1 MVVDGLVGADHAART
16 AVDAEL
22 GVDDVEQLA
31 IAGDGVGGAALH
43 ASGAAGAVLG
53 DDVGHGSGRSS
64 SGSSFLEPALATVKA
79 STVCCR
85 HDHRACPPRPRHDR
99 GAGAGRA
106 VLAGFPGP
114 PLGVGPGFF
123 GLCGAGHPGRAPALA
138 RDVRKVFWHGPEGAR
153 GVALTF
159 DDGPHPRHT
168 RSVLDVLDQAGAKA
182 TFFVIGE
189 KGERHPD
196 ILREIVARGH
206 LLGVHGA
213 RHDRA
218 LAFRSLAQV
227 RADLARATEAL
238 TTATGQKP
246 RLYRPPVGQTN
257 PRITRAAEE
266 LDLTLVGWSVRARDG
281 IKSDPESVVATR
293 GAASPRRG
301 HRPAPR
307 CGRARRSRSRRARRA
322 TRAFWKRC
330 ANAATGGAGG
340 RMDRREGRVGAVK
353 ADGMLSM
360 TEHQHPGVD
369 VVAGARS
376 YVRVQES

>member
-1 MVVDGLVGADHAART
+1 MTTGRAILVLGTTVALALAARSLLGSPVPLWVSGSAFLAYAGLVT
-16 AVDAEL
+16 L
-22 GVDDVEQLA
+22 GVLRPSLEMF
-31 IAGDGVGGAALH
+31 
-43 ASGAAGAVLG
+43 
-53 DDVGHGSGRSS
+53 GS
-64 SGSSFLEPALATVKA
+64 
-79 STVCCR
+79 
-85 HDHRACPPRPRHDR
+85 
-99 GAGAGRA
+99 
-106 VLAGFPGP
+106 
-114 PLGVGPGFF
+114 
-123 GLCGAGHPGRAPALA
+123 
-138 RDVRKVFWHGPEGAR
+138 VFWRGPEVAR

-189 KGERHPD
+189 KGERHPE

-257 PRITRAAEE
+257 PRIARAAEE

-281 IKSDPESVVATR
+281 IKSDPESVIRRVVPRLRDGAIVLLHDEAEHDDREPAAPAALPRILEAMRER
-293 GAASPRRG
+293 GL
-301 HRPAPR
+301 
-307 CGRARRSRSRRARRA
+307 RAVRLDE
-322 TRAFWKRC
+322 WMDE
-330 ANAATGGAGG
+330 NAAPQAT
-340 RMDRREGRVGAVK
+340 
-353 ADGMLSM
+353 
-360 TEHQHPGVD
+360 Q
-369 VVAGARS
+369 
-376 YVRVQES
+376 